1 MTARFLLQ
9 LRQWEQQAMNASKR
23 SKFMINF
30 KTPGDEDEDDEDE
43 NDHFD
48 RYQPSTIYNEFGN
61 DPVLEARM
69 GYVDENMREVGTG
82 SARLADR

>member
-1 MTARFLLQ
+1 
-9 LRQWEQQAMNASKR
+9 
-23 SKFMINF
+23 MINF
-30 KTPGDEDEDDEDE
+30 ETPGDEDEDDEDE

-82 SARLADR
+82 SARLADRESEVCMASSSTSMHRSRA